1 MSPKHLACIAA
12 AALLF
17 AAVSTAATAA
27 EPVRV
32 MILGTFHMDNPG
44 RDLHNMKVDD
54 VLTEKRQKELADV
67 SDHLLKFK
75 PTAVMLEAQ
84 RRDPGAATLPR
95 YREYLAG
102 SMEPSRNEVVQV
114 GYRLAKAAGLKET
127 YGIDVDGDF
136 PYEPVQKFADAH
148 GKSAI
153 LKNEG
158 DKIDGWLKEASD
170 VLAKSTIGATLRY
183 FNEPARI
190 ALDNSFYQSMLQIG
204 NGDEQPGAALVAA
217 WNKRNLEICARM
229 IQLTHAGDRVV
240 VLYGGG
246 HAFLLRQCVA
256 QTPGFELI
264 EANAYLP

>member
-1 MSPKHLACIAA
+1 MPRKHIASIVVT
-12 AALLF
+12 ALIS
-17 AAVSTAATAA
+17 AAVSAAATAA
-27 EPVRV
+27 APVQV

-54 VLTEKRQKELADV
+54 VLADKRQKELADV
-67 SDHLLKFK
+67 VAHLLKFK

-84 RRDPGAATLPR
+84 KRDPGAATLPR

-102 SMEPSRNEVVQV
+102 SLEPSRNEVVQV
-114 GYRLAKAAGLKET
+114 GYRLAKSAGLKEV

-153 LKNEG
+153 LKQEG
-158 DKIDGWLKEASD
+158 DKIEGWLKEASAT
-170 VLAKSTIGATLRY
+170 LAGSTIGATLRY
-183 FNEPARI
+183 FNQPERI
-190 ALDNSFYQSMLQIG
+190 ALDNSFYQDMLQIG
-204 NGDEQPGAALVAA
+204 SGDEQPGAALVAA
-217 WNKRNLEICARM
+217 WNKRNFEICARM
-229 IQLTHAGDRVV
+229 IQLTHPGDRVV
-240 VLYGGG
+240 VLYGSG

-256 QTPGFELI
+256 QTPGFELV

>member
-1 MSPKHLACIAA
+1 MSRQQILCIVL

-17 AAVSTAATAA
+17 AGVCAAASAA
-27 EPVRV
+27 EPVQV

-54 VLTEKRQKELADV
+54 VLTDKRQKELTDV
-67 SDHLLKFK
+67 ATHLLKFK

-158 DKIDGWLKEASD
+158 DKVDGWLKEASD
-170 VLAKSTIGATLRY
+170 VLATSTIGATLRY
-183 FNEPARI
+183 FNQPERI
-190 ALDNSFYQSMLQIG
+190 ALGNSFYQSVLQIG
-204 NGDEQPGAALVAA
+204 SGDEQPGAALVAA

-240 VLYGGG
+240 VLYGSG

-264 EANAYLP
+264 EPNTYLP